1 MVHKIIT
8 SILILFTFSGVT
20 FAQNAEQ
27 RYINRYKAI
36 ALQQEREYGIPA
48 PITLAQGIVESGCGE
63 SGLAKY
69 GNNHFGIKVYPGW
82 KGVEYLAQDD
92 EPGKSHFCRY
102 NSAEESYID
111 HSRFFHRFKKRYGF
125 LFAYHRCDYVRW
137 AIGLKKAGYASSP
150 TYALS
155 IIKTIERNQL
165 YNINGGKKLQWSYV
179 SMSQTSRRTPK
190 QKIVYKGE
198 RQTVLEEGEDI
209 PEDNTIVAMQLETEN
224 DQEAF
229 CKKHYVLR
237 TEINAVRC
245 KTLAVGES
253 VYSVVSSYG
262 IPLPKLLY
270 YNEITDP
277 NNFKEG
283 DVVYLEKKQKNYKG
297 YERNHHADAGETLYS
312 ISQQYGIRIS
322 SLCKLNPH
330 ISIDATLDA
339 GEPVKLQN

>member
-27 RYINRYKAI
+27 CYINRYKAI

-48 PITLAQGIVESGCGE
+48 PITLAQGIIESRSGT
-63 SGLAKY
+63 SGLARN

-82 KGVEYLAQDD
+82 KGGEYLAQDD

-102 NSAEESYID
+102 NSAEESYVD

-150 TYALS
+150 TYALH
-155 IIKTIERNQL
+155 IINAIERNRL
-165 YNINGGKKLQWSYV
+165 YEVNGGKKLQWSYV
-179 SMSQTSRRTPK
+179 SMAQTSKRVPK
-190 QKIVYKGE
+190 QNTGKKGQQQTIV
-198 RQTVLEEGEDI
+198 EEGEAI
-209 PEDNTIVAMQLETEN
+209 PDESTIVPMQLETE
-224 DQEAF
+224 DAREEF
-229 CKKHYVLR
+229 RKKYYVFR
-237 TEINAVRC
+237 SEINAVRC
-245 KTLAVGES
+245 TTLAENES
-253 VYSVVSSYG
+253 IYSVVSSYG
-262 IPLPKLLY
+262 IPLHKLLA
-270 YNEITDP
+270 YNEITDSD
-277 NNFKEG
+277 NFKEG

-297 YERNHHADAGETLYS
+297 YERNHYANAGETLYS
-312 ISQQYGIRIS
+312 ISQQYGIRVG
-322 SLCKLNPH
+322 SLCKLNPN